1 MVSVLQSA
9 AARGAFKYVQG
20 KCYRT
25 AAEEYA
31 KLSRAITLQR
41 YEMIPE
47 TANGIPC
54 TESWSQETG
63 PGIPGVAD
71 AFPGY
76 GTMFKNVRIW
86 SNLVQNSALVESR
99 SMELPKTMRIFVQ
112 LRIRLRA

>member
-20 KCYRT
+20 ECYRT

-31 KLSRAITLQR
+31 KLSRAITVQR

-54 TESWSQETG
+54 TKFRSRETRLG
-63 PGIPGVAD
+63 MLIPMIPSLEMG
-71 AFPGY
+71 
-76 GTMFKNVRIW
+76 RC
-86 SNLVQNSALVESR
+86 SNLFADGQLLYKLVP
-99 SMELPKTMRIFVQ
+99 L
-112 LRIRLRA
+112 

>member
-20 KCYRT
+20 ECYRT

-54 TESWSQETG
+54 TESGSRETG
-63 PGIPGVAD
+63 PGIPGVED
-71 AFPGY
+71 SFLGY
-76 GTMFKNVRIW
+76 DICSNMFAYGQI
-86 SNLVQNSALVESR
+86 L
-99 SMELPKTMRIFVQ
+99 
-112 LRIRLRA
+112 

>member
-1 MVSVLQSA
+1 MS
-9 AARGAFKYVQG
+9 RGE
-20 KCYRT
+20 CYRT

-41 YEMIPE
+41 YEIIPE

-54 TESWSQETG
+54 TESWSRETG
-63 PGIPGVAD
+63 PGIPGVED

-76 GTMFKNVRIW
+76 ATMFKFVRIW
-86 SNLVQNSALVESR
+86 SNLIHISALVKTR

-112 LRIRLRA
+112 LSIRVRA